1 MSGTLRKVRLKI
13 SNCVYSILV
22 SFYISTVAIL
32 CLFLG
37 ISRKL
42 ENAAK
47 KRGAGQIRPWIK
59 GIVNHTYWVAASSGD
74 NGQLKLDKCKSI
86 SNHIINVHNHDSE
99 FFPECEHGEH
109 EPRDWMRQGNI

>member
-1 MSGTLRKVRLKI
+1 MS
-13 SNCVYSILV
+13 
-22 SFYISTVAIL
+22 SFAIL

-37 ISRKL
+37 LSRKL

-74 NGQLKLDKCKSI
+74 NGQLKLDKWKSI

-99 FFPECEHGEH
+99 IFPECEHGEL